1 MYIVLTDHLRC
12 PRCGPEHGLVLLA
25 ERLEARRVLEGVL
38 GCPSC
43 REKYPVR
50 GGFADLRRDAA
61 RGGDGGAGERPGA
74 AAEVAVG
81 AEEVMRLA
89 AMMGVTGGPGFV
101 LVAGPAAGFA
111 AELARLVEGVEVV
124 AVGEALAGQPEEP
137 GVSRIGVGAEVP
149 LASGSMRAVALTG
162 DGGGV
167 VLEEA
172 ARVVARFG
180 RLALEQADA
189 GTRERLEQMGFRV
202 LVEEGGQIVA
212 VRE

>member
-25 ERLEARRVLEGVL
+25 DRLEARRVLEGVL
-38 GCPSC
+38 GCANC

-50 GGFADLRRDAA
+50 GGFADLR
-61 RGGDGGAGERPGA
+61 GGAAERPGA
-74 AAEVAVG
+74 ATGAAGGPDEVV
-81 AEEVMRLA
+81 RLA

-111 AELARLVEGVEVV
+111 GELARLVEGVEVV
-124 AVGEALAGQPEEP
+124 AVGDALAGQPEEA
-137 GVSRIGVGAEVP
+137 GVSRIGVGAELP

-167 VLEEA
+167 ALEEA
-172 ARVVARFG
+172 ARVVARLG
-180 RLALEQADA
+180 RLAVEQAGA
-189 GTRERLEQMGFRV
+189 GVRERLERMGFRV
-202 LVEEGGQIVA
+202 LVEEGAQLVA
-212 VRE
+212 VRA

>member
-38 GCPSC
+38 GCANC

-50 GGFADLRRDAA
+50 GGFADLRGGAA
-61 RGGDGGAGERPGA
+61 RGGDGGAGEHSGVAAGA
-74 AAEVAVG
+74 AGG

-124 AVGEALAGQPEEP
+124 AVGDALADQPEEA
-137 GVSRIGVGAEVP
+137 GVSRIGVGAELP

-162 DGGGV
+162 DGGGIA
-167 VLEEA
+167 LEEA
-172 ARVVARFG
+172 ARVVARLG
-180 RLALEQADA
+180 RLAVEGA
-189 GTRERLEQMGFRV
+189 GAGVRERLERMGFRV
-202 LVEEGGQIVA
+202 LVEKGAQLVA
-212 VRE
+212 VRA